1 MGILSQ
7 KGLESLLEPLKNKI
21 DNFMPKT
28 GGKFTGPISIGN
40 ENNTSTISVEDSYA
54 RITSG
59 NTKMDI
65 TNNGDIL
72 INSKNIFEKD
82 DSLKLGKIVNS
93 NPESNIIEAYQRNR
107 PTPYMFFNG
116 SAVAIGTDIYILGS
130 QYTDSESTHPY
141 AEYNYKYDTTTNTYT
156 KNKDIPYS
164 FFSGSA
170 VAIGTDIYLLGNN
183 KYNYKYDTTTN
194 TYTKNTDIPYSF
206 NYGSAVSIGN
216 NIYLFG
222 IYSGSYSKYNYK
234 YDTTTDTYSKMSD
247 IPYNFIEGSAVSIGN
262 NIYLLGSTSYNT
274 SNNFDYRQNNYKY
287 DTTTDS
293 YIRCKNLPYKFYQ
306 GSAVAIGNY
315 IYLLGGNN
323 SDTSNYR
330 YDITTNT
337 YTKNKDIPYQ
347 IYRGSA
353 VTIGNDIY
361 LLGSYNSNYYKYNYK
376 YTPQH
381 TEATST
387 AVECNGM
394 IKLSN
399 HSIYTESNS
408 YTDTNASIIPIE
420 DNNYTEYNGNNI
432 IKNTFSI
439 DSNGNTKMYIKQGA
453 ILNGKEVTC
462 ETEGWQDIN
471 LLEYM

>member
-1 MGILSQ
+1 MSYVSSNNLKAILTDT
-7 KGLESLLEPLKNKI
+7 KNKI
-21 DNFMPKT
+21 
-28 GGKFTGPISIGN
+28 
-40 ENNTSTISVEDSYA
+40 
-54 RITSG
+54 
-59 NTKMDI
+59 
-65 TNNGDIL
+65 
-72 INSKNIFEKD
+72 KD
-82 DSLKLGKIVNS
+82 KI
-93 NPESNIIEAYQRNR
+93 NIIEVNEVKANKIITEETTIEEGYTQNADI
-107 PTPYMFFNG
+107 PYNFYNG
-116 SAVAIGTDIYILGS
+116 SAVAIDNDIYLLGS
-130 QYTDSESTHPY
+130 S
-141 AEYNYKYDTTTNTYT
+141 NYKYDITTDTYT
-156 KNKDIPYS
+156 KNKDIPYI
-164 FFSGSA
+164 FTEGSA
-170 VAIGTDIYLLGNN
+170 VSIDNDIYLLGSGIGRYSN
-183 KYNYKYDTTTN
+183 YNYKYDTTTD
-194 TYTKNTDIPYSF
+194 TYSKMRDIPYYF
-206 NYGSAVSIGN
+206 CYNEAGVVGN
-216 NIYLFG
+216 DIYLL
-222 IYSGSYSKYNYK
+222 GSYNSNYSKYNYK
-234 YDTTTDTYSKMSD
+234 YDTTTDTYTKNKD
-247 IPYNFIEGSAVSIGN
+247 IPYEFYYGTAVAIGN
-262 NIYLLGSTSYNT
+262 NIYLLGSGSYNT